1 MSGQGPGRCRKC
13 KDKVYCHGS
22 EDNLPA
28 DSWTYHKNLAS
39 SRARKSSF
47 PINMTENCVLRRILI
62 FLINSMR
69 SGLEREFVDVI
80 KEYKVDLV
88 TNV

>member
-1 MSGQGPGRCRKC
+1 
-13 KDKVYCHGS
+13 
-22 EDNLPA
+22 
-28 DSWTYHKNLAS
+28 
-39 SRARKSSF
+39 
-47 PINMTENCVLRRILI
+47 MTENCVLRRILI